1 VGLKYLVK
9 NVKLTEPKVHL
20 KSLRR
25 QMKEKLSKIE
35 TQLLVMAAQD
45 GSQEALEK
53 LVGLWQKKLWQYVV
67 RFTGDV
73 HASWDITQQCWL
85 EILKGIKKLRDPK
98 NFKAWAYRIA
108 TNRTMDWLKRKKK
121 NRHINPESIEIDSN
135 QKEDDLQV
143 KELVQRLKSD
153 SRVILSLHY
162 FEQLSISEISIAMN
176 IPKGTVK
183 SRLFTAREELK
194 QLWEKYFDN

>member
-1 VGLKYLVK
+1 
-9 NVKLTEPKVHL
+9 
-20 KSLRR
+20 
-25 QMKEKLSKIE
+25 MKDKLSTIE

-45 GSQEALEK
+45 GNQAALEK
-53 LVGLWQKKLWQYVV
+53 LVCLWQKKLWQYVF
-67 RFTGDV
+67 RLTTDV

-85 EILKGIKKLRDPK
+85 EIIKGFKKLRDPK

-108 TNRTMDWLKRKKK
+108 TNRAMNWLRNKKK
-121 NRHINPESIEIDSN
+121 NKHINPESIEVDSN
-135 QKEDDLQV
+135 QEEDDLQV

-176 IPKGTVK
+176 IPPGTVK

>member
-1 VGLKYLVK
+1 
-9 NVKLTEPKVHL
+9 
-20 KSLRR
+20 
-25 QMKEKLSKIE
+25 MKDKLSKIE

-45 GSQEALEK
+45 GSQAALEK
-53 LVGLWQKKLWQYVV
+53 LVSLWQKKLWRYV
-67 RFTGDV
+67 FGLTGDV

-85 EILKGIKKLRDPK
+85 EIIKGLKKLRDPK

-108 TNRTMDWLKRKKK
+108 TNRAMDWLKSKKIK
-121 NRHINPESIEIDSN
+121 RHINLESIEVDNN
-135 QKEDDLQV
+135 QKDDDLQV

-153 SRVILSLHY
+153 SKVILSLHY

-176 IPKGTVK
+176 IPEGTVK

>member
-1 VGLKYLVK
+1 M
-9 NVKLTEPKVHL
+9 ED
-20 KSLRR
+20 
-25 QMKEKLSKIE
+25 KLSKIE

-45 GSQEALEK
+45 GNQAALEK
-53 LVGLWQKKLWQYVV
+53 LVCLWQKKLWRYV
-67 RFTGDV
+67 FGLTTDV

-85 EILKGIKKLRDPK
+85 EIIKGLKKLRDPK
-98 NFKAWAYRIA
+98 NFKAWAYRIV
-108 TNRTMDWLKRKKK
+108 TNRAMDWLKSKKK
-121 NRHINPESIEIDSN
+121 NQHINFESIEVDSN
-135 QKEDDLQV
+135 QKDDDLQV

-162 FEQLSISEISIAMN
+162 FEQLSISEIGIAMN
-176 IPKGTVK
+176 IPTGTVK

>member
-1 VGLKYLVK
+1 
-9 NVKLTEPKVHL
+9 
-20 KSLRR
+20 
-25 QMKEKLSKIE
+25 MKDKLSKIE

-45 GSQEALEK
+45 GSREALEK
-53 LVGLWQKKLWQYVV
+53 LVVLWQKKLWHYVF

-85 EILKGIKKLRDPK
+85 EILKGLKKLRDPK

-108 TNRTMDWLKRKKK
+108 TNRTMNWLKRRKK
-121 NRHINPESIEIDSN
+121 NRYINPESIEVDSN
-135 QKEDDLQV
+135 KKDDDLQV
-143 KELVQRLKSD
+143 KELVRRLKSD

-162 FEQLSISEISIAMN
+162 FEQLSISEISIATN
-176 IPKGTVK
+176 IPEGTVK